1 MTLVRRAVYLY
12 VGACCA
18 VAAAAAAAVV
28 ATGESHAH
36 HGLWLAPVLGLVL
49 LFECARDVR
58 FRHRGEQGQS
68 ITHDESFFVAAVFLV
83 QPSGIVL
90 ALALA
95 MLLAD
100 TAFRRPPIKLIF
112 NLAKSVA
119 ASSIAL
125 LLMGALGEVG
135 TFSAHGVATAAVGG
149 LVFVVLTDVSVS
161 VVIALAARERL
172 SSILLDDPSGR
183 TVVWAGNIAG
193 GLLAGIAA
201 AHDLRLL
208 PVALVAMV
216 ALHFA
221 LWGHARAR
229 GERDR
234 SQERERLLQAILDSE
249 PHCVM
254 LVKADGTLGFVN
266 PAGVEMFGA
275 ADAAQLIGRPW
286 TDLATRD
293 SRGTIDGLL
302 AVALS
307 GAADRREI
315 AIERGGERRTLES
328 TVSPV
333 ADEYDDIVSLV
344 VVARDIT
351 VQRRLESQLR
361 QAQKMEAVGQLAGG
375 IAHDFNNLL
384 TAIGGYSELALAQLD
399 AGSGPYADVE
409 EIRRAATRAAGLT
422 SQLLAFS
429 RRELLRPSVFD
440 LNSTVVDV
448 ESLLGRVLGEQI
460 QIATSLDP
468 SGCPIVADPTQLEQ
482 VFMNLALNARD
493 AMPDGGTLRIATD
506 NVGTRVRVWISDTG
520 LGMDA
525 ETRGRIFEP
534 FFTTKEPGKGTGLGL
549 AMVFGIVEESGGTIE
564 VESEPG
570 VGTRFV
576 LVFPRAAEPGQES
589 GSKVAGGASGIGPR
603 SHRTSSSSTAP
614 RAAAS
619 PST

>member
-1 MTLVRRAVYLY
+1 MVRRAVYLY
-12 VGACCA
+12 VGAWCA
-18 VAAAAAAAVV
+18 VAAAGAVAVV
-28 ATGESHAH
+28 QTTDSHAH
-36 HGLWLAPVLGLVL
+36 HPLWLAPVIGLVL

-58 FRHRGEQGQS
+58 LRHRGQQGES
-68 ITHDESFFVAAVFLV
+68 ITHDESFFVAAVFLI

-90 ALALA
+90 ALGLA
-95 MLLAD
+95 MLLVDAV
-100 TAFRRPPIKLIF
+100 FRRPPIKLIF
-112 NLAKSVA
+112 NLAKSVG

-125 LLMGALGEVG
+125 LLMNALGEVG
-135 TFSAHGVATAAVGG
+135 TFTPSGVATAAAGG
-149 LVFVVLTDVSVS
+149 LVFVVITDVSVS

-172 SSILLDDPSGR
+172 SSIVLDDLSGR
-183 TVVWAGNIAG
+183 TIVWAGNLAV
-193 GLLAGIAA
+193 GLLAGIAG

-208 PVALVAMV
+208 PFALVAMAAV
-216 ALHFA
+216 HFA

-234 SQERERLLQAILDSE
+234 SHERERLLQAILDSE

-254 LVKADGTLGFVN
+254 LVQADGTLGFVN
-266 PAGVEMFGA
+266 PAGVAMFGA
-275 ADAAQLIGRPW
+275 AAAAELIGRPW
-286 TDLATRD
+286 TELATRD
-293 SRGTIDGLL
+293 SRRTIDGLI
-302 AVALS
+302 AEGLS
-307 GAADRREI
+307 GAAAKREI
-315 AIERGGERRTLES
+315 AIERAGERRTLES

-333 ADEYDDIVSLV
+333 ADEYGDIVSLV

-384 TAIGGYSELALAQLD
+384 TAIGGYSELALGQLEP
-399 AGSGPYADVE
+399 GSRVHSDVE
-409 EIRRAATRAAGLT
+409 EIRRATDRAAGLT

-429 RRELLRPSVFD
+429 RREVLQP
-440 LNSTVVDV
+440 TVLDVNTTVADV
-448 ESLLGRVLGEQI
+448 ESLLGRVLGDHIE
-460 QIATSLDP
+460 IATSLDP
-468 SGCPIVADPTQLEQ
+468 SGCPVVADATQLEQ

-506 NVGTRVRVWISDTG
+506 SVGTKVRVRISDTG

-525 ETRGRIFEP
+525 ATRGRIFEP

-549 AMVFGIVEESGGTIE
+549 AMVFGIVGESGGTID

-570 VGTRFV
+570 VGTRF
-576 LVFPRAAEPGQES
+576 LLTFPRAADADQES
-589 GSKVAGGASGIGPR
+589 GSKIAGGATGIGPR
-603 SHRTSSSSTAP
+603 SHRTSSSSTSP